1 MSFAGYVLLLVGGFL
16 LLMVLGVPIAFS
28 LSISAI
34 FTVLVTGNFTVT
46 AIFHR
51 MIGNASGYTLLAIPF
66 FILAAKLMNTGGVT
80 RKIFRACSAWVGSIP
95 GGLGHAN
102 VVASIVFSGMSGSA
116 VADAGGLG
124 QIEVDAMIKDGFDPE
139 FSAKD
144 GFDPEFSAAVTAA
157 SATIGP
163 IIPPSIPMV
172 VYGMMTEVS
181 VGALF
186 IGGIVPGLVLALAT
200 SILVFFMAK
209 KRHYPVKE
217 FSWKEV
223 GQATKE
229 ALLSL
234 LTPVI
239 IIGGIWTG
247 IFSPTEAACIAA
259 TYAFILS
266 VLVYRELSWKD
277 VYQALIETARDSAGI
292 LCLIC
297 GAASFSWLVTMLGM
311 TQALSEALVKLTDNK
326 YVMLLIV
333 NIAFLII
340 GMFMEALAAMT
351 ITLPFLVPLMSVYG
365 IDPLHLGVVLVL
377 NLMIGLCTPP
387 VGTSLFICAKTAH
400 ISIERMYKAIL
411 PFLVPLIIVLF
422 LITYMPGLVTWL
434 PGTLG

>member
-16 LLMVLGVPIAFS
+16 VLMILGVPIAFS

-34 FTVLVTGNFTVT
+34 FTVLVTGEFTVT

-66 FILAAKLMNTGGVT
+66 FILAAKLMNTGGIT
-80 RKIFRACSAWVGSIP
+80 RKIFRACSAWVGSVP

-124 QIEVDAMIKDGFDPE
+124 QIEIDAVNKE
-139 FSAKD
+139 

-186 IGGIVPGLVLALAT
+186 IGGIVPGLLLAVAT
-200 SILVFFMAK
+200 SLLVFFMAK
-209 KRHYPVKE
+209 KRKYPVEK

-223 GQATKE
+223 GTATKE

-234 LTPVI
+234 LTPII

-266 VLVYRELSWKD
+266 VIVYRELGWKD
-277 VYQALIETARDSAGI
+277 VYKALVETARDSAGI

-297 GAASFSWLVTMLGM
+297 GAASFSWLVTMLGL
-311 TQALSEALVKLTDNK
+311 TEAMSDLLVSLTDNK
-326 YVMLLIV
+326 YMILLIV

-351 ITLPFLVPLMSVYG
+351 ITLPFLVPLMAVYG

-377 NLMIGLCTPP
+377 NLMICLCTPP
-387 VGTSLFICAKTAH
+387 VGTSLFICAKSANIT
-400 ISIERMYKAIL
+400 IEKMYKAIL
-411 PFLVPLIIVLF
+411 PFLIPLIVVLF
-422 LITYMPGLVTWL
+422 LITYCPALVTWL

>member
-16 LLMVLGVPIAFS
+16 LLMVLGVPIAYS
-28 LSISAI
+28 LSVSAL
-34 FTVLVTGNFTVT
+34 FTVLVTGNFTPV

-66 FILAAKLMNTGGVT
+66 FILAAKLMNTGGIT
-80 RKIFRACSAWVGSIP
+80 RKIFRAASAWVGWIP

-124 QIEVDAMIKDGFDPE
+124 QIEIDAMKDKGFDAD
-139 FSAKD
+139 FSA
-144 GFDPEFSAAVTAA
+144 GVTAA

-181 VGALF
+181 VGSLF
-186 IGGIVPGLVLALAT
+186 IGGIVPGLLLALAT
-200 SILVFFMAK
+200 SILVYIISV
-209 KRHYPVKE
+209 KRKYPTEK

-223 GQATKE
+223 GIATKE

-259 TYAFILS
+259 TYAFILA
-266 VLVYRELSWKD
+266 VLVYRELGWKD
-277 VYQALIETARDSAGI
+277 VVKALVETARDSAGI
-292 LCLIC
+292 LCIIC
-297 GAASFSWLVTMLGM
+297 GAAAFSWLVTMLGM
-311 TQALSEALVKLTDNK
+311 TSAMSRALVALTDNK
-326 YVMLLIV
+326 YLILLIV

-351 ITLPFLVPLMSVYG
+351 ITLPFLVPLMAAYG
-365 IDPLHLGVVLVL
+365 INPLHLGVVLVL

-387 VGTSLFICAKTAH
+387 VGTSLFICAKTAG
-400 ISIERMYKAIL
+400 ITIEKMYKAIL

-422 LITYMPGLVTWL
+422 LITYVPSLVTWL
-434 PGTLG
+434 PGLLG

>member
-16 LLMVLGVPIAFS
+16 LLMILGIPIAYA
-28 LSISAI
+28 LSISAV
-34 FTVLVTGNFTVT
+34 FTVVVTGNFTPV

-51 MIGNASGYTLLAIPF
+51 MVGNASGYTLLAIPF
-66 FILAAKLMNTGGVT
+66 FILAAKLMNTGGIT
-80 RKIFRACSAWVGSIP
+80 RKIFRAASAWVGWIP

-124 QIEVDAMIKDGFDPE
+124 QIEIDAMKDKGFDAD
-139 FSAKD
+139 F
-144 GFDPEFSAAVTAA
+144 AAGVTAA

-181 VGALF
+181 VGSLF
-186 IGGIVPGLVLALAT
+186 IGGIVPGLLLALAT
-200 SILVFFMAK
+200 SILVYIISV
-209 KRHYPVKE
+209 KRKYPTEK

-223 GQATKE
+223 GVATKQ

-234 LTPVI
+234 LTPII

-259 TYAFILS
+259 TYAFILA
-266 VLVYRELSWKD
+266 VVVYRELGWKD
-277 VYQALIETARDSAGI
+277 VAKALVETARDSAGI
-292 LCLIC
+292 LCIIC
-297 GAASFSWLVTMLGM
+297 GAAAFSWLVTMLGM
-311 TQALSEALVKLTDNK
+311 TSAMIRALVALTDNK
-326 YVMLLIV
+326 YLILLIV

-351 ITLPFLVPLMSVYG
+351 ITLPFLVPLMAAYG
-365 IDPLHLGVVLVL
+365 INPLHLGVVLVL

-387 VGTSLFICAKTAH
+387 VGTSLFICAKTAG
-400 ISIERMYKAIL
+400 ITIEKMYKAIL

-422 LITYMPGLVTWL
+422 LITYIPSLVTWL
-434 PGTLG
+434 PGLLG

>member
-1 MSFAGYVLLLVGGFL
+1 MSFAGYIIMLIGGFL
-16 LLMVLGVPIAFS
+16 LLMVLGVPIAFA
-28 LSISAI
+28 LSISAL
-34 FTVLVTGNFTVT
+34 FTCIVTGQFQPL

-51 MIGNASGYTLLAIPF
+51 LIGNASSYTLLAIAF
-66 FILAAKLMNTGGVT
+66 FILAAKLMNTGGIT
-80 RKIFRACSAWVGSIP
+80 RKIFRACSAWVGGIP

-124 QIEVDAMIKDGFDPE
+124 QIEIDAMNKEGFDP
-139 FSAKD
+139 D
-144 GFDPEFSAAVTAA
+144 FSAAVTAA

-172 VYGMMTEVS
+172 VYGMMSDVDI
-181 VGALF
+181 GQLF
-186 IGGIVPGLVLALAT
+186 IGGVTPGLLLAIAT

-209 KRHYPVKE
+209 KRNYPVNK

-223 GQATKE
+223 GKSTKE
-229 ALLSL
+229 AFLSL

-266 VLVYRELSWKD
+266 VIVYHDLGWKD
-277 VYQALIETARDSAGI
+277 VAKALIETARDSAGI
-292 LCLIC
+292 LCIIC
-297 GAASFSWLVTMLGM
+297 GAASFSWLVTMLGI
-311 TQALSEALVKLTDNK
+311 TQAMSNALVSLTDNK
-326 YVMLLIV
+326 YVMLFIL
-333 NIAFLII
+333 NIAFLLI

-351 ITLPFLVPLMSVYG
+351 ITLPFLIPLMGVYG
-365 IDPLHLGVVLVL
+365 IEPLHLGVVLVL

-387 VGTSLFICAKTAH
+387 VGTSLFICAKSAG
-400 ISIERMYKAIL
+400 ISIEKMYKAIL

-422 LITYMPGLVTWL
+422 LITYIPSLVTWL
-434 PGTLG
+434 PSLM

>member
-1 MSFAGYVLLLVGGFL
+1 MSFAGYIILLIGGFL
-16 LLMVLGVPIAFS
+16 VLMVLGVPIAFA
-28 LSISAI
+28 LSISAL
-34 FTVLVTGNFTVT
+34 FTCLVTGQFQPL

-51 MIGNASGYTLLAIPF
+51 LIGNASSYTLLAIAF
-66 FILAAKLMNTGGVT
+66 FILAAKLMNTGGIT
-80 RKIFRACSAWVGSIP
+80 RKIFRACSAWVGAIP

-124 QIEVDAMIKDGFDPE
+124 QIEIDAMNKEGFDP
-139 FSAKD
+139 D
-144 GFDPEFSAAVTAA
+144 FSAAVTAA

-172 VYGMMTEVS
+172 VYGMMSDVDI
-181 VGALF
+181 GQLF
-186 IGGIVPGLVLALAT
+186 IGGVTPGLLLAVAT
-200 SILVFFMAK
+200 SILVFIMAK
-209 KRHYPVKE
+209 KRNYPVHT

-223 GQATKE
+223 GRSTKE
-229 ALLSL
+229 AFLSL

-266 VLVYRELSWKD
+266 VLVYRELGWKD
-277 VYQALIETARDSAGI
+277 VAKALVETARDSAGI
-292 LCLIC
+292 LCIIC
-297 GAASFSWLVTMLGM
+297 GAAAFSWLVTMLGI
-311 TQALSEALVKLTDNK
+311 TQAMSNALVSLTDNK
-326 YVMLLIV
+326 YVMLLIL
-333 NIAFLII
+333 NIAFLLI

-351 ITLPFLVPLMSVYG
+351 ITLPFLIPLMGVYG

-387 VGTSLFICAKTAH
+387 VGTSLFICAKSAGIT
-400 ISIERMYKAIL
+400 IEKMYKAIL
-411 PFLVPLIIVLF
+411 PFLIPLLIVLF
-422 LITYMPGLVTWL
+422 LITYVPSLVTWL
-434 PGTLG
+434 PSLM

>member
-1 MSFAGYVLLLVGGFL
+1 MSFAGYIILLIGGFL
-16 LLMVLGVPIAFS
+16 VLMVLGVPIAFA
-28 LSISAI
+28 LSISAL
-34 FTVLVTGNFTVT
+34 FTCLVTGQFQPL

-51 MIGNASGYTLLAIPF
+51 LIGNASSYTLLAIAF
-66 FILAAKLMNTGGVT
+66 FILAAKLMNTGGIT
-80 RKIFRACSAWVGSIP
+80 RKIFRACSAWVGAIP

-124 QIEVDAMIKDGFDPE
+124 QIEIDAMNKEGFDP
-139 FSAKD
+139 D
-144 GFDPEFSAAVTAA
+144 FSAAVTAA

-172 VYGMMTEVS
+172 VYGMMSDVDI
-181 VGALF
+181 GQLF
-186 IGGIVPGLVLALAT
+186 IGGVTPGLLLAVAT
-200 SILVFFMAK
+200 SILVFIMAK
-209 KRHYPVKE
+209 KRHYPVHK

-223 GQATKE
+223 GRSTKE
-229 ALLSL
+229 AFLSL

-266 VLVYRELSWKD
+266 VLVYRELGWKD
-277 VYQALIETARDSAGI
+277 VAKALVETARDSAGI
-292 LCLIC
+292 LCIIC
-297 GAASFSWLVTMLGM
+297 GAAAFSWLVTMLGI
-311 TQALSEALVKLTDNK
+311 TQAMSNALVSLTDNK
-326 YVMLLIV
+326 YVMLLIL
-333 NIAFLII
+333 NIAFLLI

-351 ITLPFLVPLMSVYG
+351 ITLPFLIPLMGVYG

-387 VGTSLFICAKTAH
+387 VGTSLFICAKSAGIT
-400 ISIERMYKAIL
+400 IEKMYKAIL
-411 PFLVPLIIVLF
+411 PFLIPLLIVLF
-422 LITYMPGLVTWL
+422 LITYVPSLVTWL
-434 PGTLG
+434 PSLM

>member
-102 VVASIVFSGMSGSA
+102 VVASIVFSGM
-116 VADAGGLG
+116 
-124 QIEVDAMIKDGFDPE
+124 IEVDAMI
-139 FSAKD
+139 KD

-400 ISIERMYKAIL
+400 ISIEKMYKAIL

-422 LITYMPGLVTWL
+422 LITYVPGLVTWL